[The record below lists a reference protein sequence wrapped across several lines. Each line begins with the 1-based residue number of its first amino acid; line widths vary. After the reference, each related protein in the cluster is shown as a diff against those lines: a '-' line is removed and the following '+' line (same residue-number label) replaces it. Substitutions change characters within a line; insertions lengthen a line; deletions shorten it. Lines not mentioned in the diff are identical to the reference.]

1 MNSNYIVL
9 KNYIENGVYDLA
21 DAKNRIDY
29 AVYAGAAT
37 ADEAAKLLAIAEKRA
52 QEPQITTKSL
62 DERVTDLELAMLDV
76 LGMLA
81 ELLGLPEEMPDEIPE
96 EIPEE
101 LPEETVTED
110 GGAEV

>member
-9 KNYIENGVYDLA
+9 KNYIENSVYDFE

-37 ADEAAKLLAIAEKRA
+37 ANEAAKLLAIAEKRA
-52 QEPQITTKSL
+52 QEPKITTKSL

-81 ELLGLPEEMPDEIPE
+81 ELLGLPEDIPE
-96 EIPEE
+96 EIPD
-101 LPEETVTED
+101 ETVTED

>member
-9 KNYIENGVYDLA
+9 KNYIENGQYA
-21 DAKNRIDY
+21 FTDAKSRIDY

-37 ADEAAKLLAIAEKRA
+37 ADEASKLLVIAEKRA
-52 QEPQITTKSL
+52 REPQITTKSL

-81 ELLGLPEEMPDEIPE
+81 EMLGLPEE
-96 EIPEE
+96 
-101 LPEETVTED
+101 LPEDSQEDLPEDVVIED

>member
-9 KNYIENGVYDLA
+9 KNYIENNTYDLA

-29 AVYAGAAT
+29 AVSSGIATTEQAAQLIAT
-37 ADEAAKLLAIAEKRA
+37 AEKRA
-52 QEPQITTKSL
+52 TEPVITTKSL

-101 LPEETVTED
+101 LPEETVIED
-110 GGAEV
+110 GGAE